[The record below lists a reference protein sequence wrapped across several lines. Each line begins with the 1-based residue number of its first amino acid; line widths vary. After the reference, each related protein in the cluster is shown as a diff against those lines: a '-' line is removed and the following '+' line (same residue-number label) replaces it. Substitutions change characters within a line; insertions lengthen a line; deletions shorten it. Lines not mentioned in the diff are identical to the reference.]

1 MIIICYISLWQSND
15 GLIYRFVHYRC
26 TLYPYNVES
35 KTEIAV
41 FGGGCFWCT
50 EAIFSELKGVLKVI
64 PGYTGGLSDNPTYQQ
79 VCGGN
84 TGHVEAARIEYD
96 PELISYNDLLGVFFC
111 THDPTTPNRQGNDV
125 GEQYHSTIFY
135 VDNAQKEASEKCIAK
150 LNASGD
156 YHSPIITSLKPLTR
170 FYEAEDYHQRYYENN
185 AAQPYCRAIIAPK
198 MAKFRAKFKDSLK

>member
-1 MIIICYISLWQSND
+1 M
-15 GLIYRFVHYRC
+15 V
-26 TLYPYNVES
+26 S
-35 KTEIAV
+35 KTETAI

-50 EAIFSELKGVLKVI
+50 EAVFSELKGVLKVM
-64 PGYTGGLSDNPTYQQ
+64 PGYTGGRSDNPTYQQ

-96 PELISYNDLLGVFFC
+96 PELISYTDLLEVFFY

-135 VDNAQKEASEKCIAK
+135 ADDAQKELTEKYIEK
-150 LNASGD
+150 LNESGEFRA
-156 YHSPIITSLKPLTR
+156 PIVTTLRPLTK

-198 MAKFRAKFKDSLK
+198 MSKFRAKFKNALK

>member
-1 MIIICYISLWQSND
+1 M
-15 GLIYRFVHYRC
+15 
-26 TLYPYNVES
+26 ES
-35 KTEIAV
+35 KTGVAV

-50 EAIFSELKGVLKVI
+50 EAIFAELKGVIKVT
-64 PGYTGGLSDNPTYQQ
+64 PGYTGGRTANPTYQQ

-84 TGHVEAARIEYD
+84 TGHVEVARIVYD
-96 PELISYNDLLGVFFC
+96 SALISYNDLLDIFFY